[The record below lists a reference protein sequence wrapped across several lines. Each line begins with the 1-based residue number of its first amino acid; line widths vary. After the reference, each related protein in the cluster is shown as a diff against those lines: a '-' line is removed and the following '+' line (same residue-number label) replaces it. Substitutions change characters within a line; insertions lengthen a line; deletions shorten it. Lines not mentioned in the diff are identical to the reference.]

1 MEHLDEHDNLKF
13 KDSNNEIKKNTSHQT
28 PKNNMN
34 LSMLTPNSNRKNSDY
49 IVNNIRMNDLQKLIK
64 NKNVVVLGFCGAQSS
79 GKSLIAYYFR
89 KHLINSVYISE
100 KDYFIPSKEKKK
112 KTTDEKIG
120 SIGLNIEEDYP
131 LERKERLTEV
141 NMYKNFDFEKLC
153 SDIKTLQ
160 KGKPIN
166 LQYYDKSENTT

>member
-13 KDSNNEIKKNTSHQT
+13 IDSNDKKPSSHT
-28 PKNNMN
+28 PKNNIS
-34 LSMLTPNSNRKNSDY
+34 LSMLTPNSNRKNSDFL
-49 IVNNIRMNDLQKLIK
+49 VNNMRMNDLQKLVK

-100 KDYFIPSKEKKK
+100 KDYFIPSKEKRK

-153 SDIKTLQ
+153 KDVQSLQ
-160 KGKPIN
+160 KGKSIN
-166 LQYYDKSENTT
+166 LQYYDKNENST